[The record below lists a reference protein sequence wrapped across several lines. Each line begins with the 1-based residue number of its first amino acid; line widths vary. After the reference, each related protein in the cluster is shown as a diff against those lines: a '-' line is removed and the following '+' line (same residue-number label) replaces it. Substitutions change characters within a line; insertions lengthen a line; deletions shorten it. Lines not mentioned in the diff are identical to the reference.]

1 MPPQLSQ
8 LFRAMNPGIQD
19 LANKGLCTECK
30 QPINKTDFKTDKE
43 KKEFEISGWCA
54 HCQEIIFKTPKE
66 EE

>member
-1 MPPQLSQ
+1 
-8 LFRAMNPGIQD
+8 MNPGIQD

-66 EE
+66 E